1 MSRIGNTQ
9 LISTLNNRLV
19 LEAVRV
25 MQPTFRADIS
35 RRTGLKPA
43 TVTSIVNDLLQQRL
57 LREITPAQAAAA
69 AAAVG
74 AEAGGEE
81 GAAAAPPAPASAA
94 RFGRP
99 PLMIELNAD
108 ARRILAID
116 LEPDHLRV
124 AVTDLVGRIVHYRQ
138 QDLNRFDTP
147 ANTIGEIQKL
157 GRAAIATLGKQP
169 LLGVGVSLPGLIDG
183 EQGILL
189 SSTNM
194 PKWRNVPIG
203 PMLEQAL
210 KAPVRVERSIHLAA
224 LYEKWVNP
232 QHQNRTVVIIS
243 LRTGVGMSILHRGQ
257 LYVGNSGL
265 SGEIGHTIVDMAG
278 RPCEC
283 GSRGCLETFVS
294 TSAIVGRAQQMIDAG
309 RGKALARE
317 VRGVSAAG
325 GGGAGGGGG
334 GAAAGALTPDLIYRL
349 ARDGDP
355 DSAEIVRD
363 VGRYLGIAIANIIN
377 LLAPHEI
384 VVAGAIDTAEALLL
398 QSIRE
403 QINASALPRSRENVI
418 VRAATETDKLPLLG
432 AAVLIAGQM
441 FELPELRHADVE
453 SAAGGP

>member
-43 TVTSIVNDLLQQRL
+43 TVTSIVNDLLEQNL
-57 LREITPAQAAAA
+57 LREIEPAAPTP
-69 AAAVG
+69 G
-74 AEAGGEE
+74 DR
-81 GAAAAPPAPASAA
+81 PPAPSTG

-99 PLMIELNAD
+99 PLMLELNSD

-124 AVTDLVGRIVHYRQ
+124 AITDLVGRIIHYRH
-138 QDLNRFDTP
+138 QDLNRFDAP
-147 ANTIGEIQKL
+147 AKTIAEIQKL
-157 GRAAIATLGKQP
+157 SRAALAVLGRQP
-169 LLGVGVSLPGLIDG
+169 LLGVGVSLPGLIDAD
-183 EQGILL
+183 QGVLL

-194 PKWRNVPIG
+194 PKWRNVPVG

-232 QHQNRTVVIIS
+232 QHQSRTIVIIS
-243 LRTGVGMSILHRGQ
+243 LRTGVGMSLLHRGQ

-265 SGEIGHTIVDMAG
+265 SGEIGHTVVDMAG

-294 TSAIVGRAQQMIDAG
+294 TSAIVDRAQRMIDSG
-309 RGKALARE
+309 RGKALARQIRRPVDE
-317 VRGVSAAG
+317 G
-325 GGGAGGGGG
+325 G
-334 GAAAGALTPDLIYRL
+334 GALTPEVIYRL
-349 ARDGDP
+349 ARDNHEDC
-355 DSAEIVRD
+355 AEIVRD

-384 VVAGAIDTAEALLL
+384 VVAGAIDTAEELLL

-403 QINASALPRSRENVI
+403 QINASALPRSRENVV
-418 VRAATETDKLPLLG
+418 VRAASETDKLPLLG
-432 AAVLIAGQM
+432 AAVLIAQQM
-441 FELPELRHADVE
+441 FELPELRHADVD
-453 SAAGGP
+453 AMGA